1 MDSIVLA
8 GGRFA
13 PTDALHAQAPN
24 GYKCLLELGGKP
36 MVQWSL
42 DALSDTRDIDR
53 VIVVGLPV
61 STELRCRHQL
71 TLIEGGS
78 DMIGSIQAAGQ
89 YLLREGADAAG
100 HALIVSAD
108 APLISGAMVQW
119 LLERVAEND
128 DDLSICVV
136 ERAVMEARF
145 PESKRTYVR
154 LRDTDVCGGD
164 VNACRLSVTRR
175 GVAIAERLARARK
188 SPLRLALIIG
198 LDTLVQLVLRRLT
211 LAQAMRTISARLGV
225 SAGAIVCPYAEV
237 GMDVDK
243 PSQLAI
249 ARAILKARGDA
260 EPGRDAN
267 PGRDADPG

>member
-1 MDSIVLA
+1 MDAIVLA
-8 GGRFA
+8 GGRCA
-13 PTDALHAQAPN
+13 PADPLHGQAPD
-24 GYKCLLELGGKP
+24 GYKCLLELGGRP

-42 DALSDTRDIDR
+42 DALSGADDIDR
-53 VIVVGLPV
+53 VVVVGLPV
-61 STELRCRHQL
+61 STELHCRHAL
-71 TLIEGGS
+71 TLLEGGS
-78 DMIGSIQAAGQ
+78 DVIGSIQAAGQ
-89 YLLREGADAAG
+89 HLLRDGADAAG

-108 APLISGAMVQW
+108 APLISSAMVQW
-119 LLERVAEND
+119 LVRRVAEND

-145 PESKRTYVR
+145 PTSKRTYVR
-154 LRDTDVCGGD
+154 LKDADVCGGD

-198 LDTLVQLVLRRLT
+198 LDTLVLLVLRRLT
-211 LAQAMRTISARLGV
+211 LAQAMRTISARLGLGT
-225 SAGAIVCPYAEV
+225 GAIVCPFAEV

-249 ARAILKARGDA
+249 AREDLEARSEA
-260 EPGRDAN
+260 LEARSA
-267 PGRDADPG
+267 ADPG